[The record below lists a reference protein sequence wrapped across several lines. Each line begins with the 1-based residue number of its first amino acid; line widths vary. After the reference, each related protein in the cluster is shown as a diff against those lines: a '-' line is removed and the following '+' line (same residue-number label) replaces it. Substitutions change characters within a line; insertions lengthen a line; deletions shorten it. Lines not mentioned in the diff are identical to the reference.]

1 MRRIFVLHPTRLPP
15 AGLVEEGEVLV
26 AELEV
31 FPLVE
36 GAAEKVAGEVDLK
49 QAHARLLGQ
58 GHVPAGQG
66 HVRQQAEVGL
76 LAEPADPFNVRNG
89 VACWSIKMIEIIIM
103 SKKCNATSSVGHL
116 S

>member
-1 MRRIFVLHPTRLPP
+1 MRRIFFFHSTRSPP
-15 AGLVEEGEVLV
+15 AGPVEEGEVLV

-31 FPLVE
+31 FPLVK
-36 GAAEKVAGEVDLK
+36 GAAEKIAGEVDLE

-76 LAEPADPFNVRNG
+76 LAEPANSLNVRDG
-89 VACWSIKMIEIIIM
+89 VACR
-103 SKKCNATSSVGHL
+103 
-116 S
+116 

>member
-36 GAAEKVAGEVDLK
+36 GAAEKVAGEVDLE

-76 LAEPADPFNVRNG
+76 LAEPADVLNMRDDVTCR
-89 VACWSIKMIEIIIM
+89 SIQMIEIIM
-103 SKKCNATSSVGHL
+103 SKMSGNPF
-116 S
+116 